1 MKTLFIPLDER
12 PCNYLYP
19 QYIAETS
26 DIELITPSMEQLSC
40 KNKRRTRMLCGTS
53 CLKTLK
59 GQTTSYCRWT

>member
-40 KNKRRTRMLCGTS
+40 KKTS
-53 CLKTLK
+53 GEHRCFVELHV
-59 GQTTSYCRWT
+59 